1 MKLVTA
7 PLHRRLLAN
16 GARPGADHV
25 PVLKLFD
32 PAGSATWLFTE
43 RDPDHPDRL
52 FGLCDTGQGQPEL
65 GTASLAELARARGRL
80 GLPLERDRHFTARH
94 PLSVYA
100 AAARRAGR
108 IVERGAVFDDAVREH
123 SAEEPAP
130 GPSPPSA
137 DRSRTALRAP
147 GK

>member
-7 PLHRRLLAN
+7 TLHKRLLAN
-16 GARPGADHV
+16 GARPGTDHA

-43 RDPDHPDRL
+43 MDPDGADWL
-52 FGLCDTGQGQPEL
+52 FGLCDTGQGHPEL
-65 GTASLAELARARGRL
+65 GHASLAELARVRNRL
-80 GLPLERDRHFTARH
+80 GLPLERDRHFIARH

-108 IVERGAVFDDAVREH
+108 IVERGAAFDDAVRAYRED
-123 SAEEPAP
+123 AP
-130 GPSPPSA
+130 
-137 DRSRTALRAP
+137 
-147 GK
+147 

>member
-1 MKLVTA
+1 MKLITA
-7 PLHRRLLAN
+7 TLRRRLLAN

-43 RDPDHPDRL
+43 MDPKGADRL
-52 FGLCDTGQGQPEL
+52 FGLCDPGQGHPEL
-65 GTASLAELARARGRL
+65 GAASLAELARVRGRL
-80 GLPLERDRHFTARH
+80 GLPLERDRHFTARA

-108 IVERGAVFDDAVREH
+108 IVERGAAFDDALRAH
-123 SAEEPAP
+123 LAEEAAP
-130 GPSPPSA
+130 
-137 DRSRTALRAP
+137 
-147 GK
+147 

>member
-32 PAGSATWLFTE
+32 PCGAATWLFTE
-43 RDPDHPDRL
+43 MDPDCADRL
-52 FGLCDTGQGQPEL
+52 FGLCDTGQGLPEP
-65 GTASLAELARARGRL
+65 GHASLAELARARGRF
-80 GLPLERDRHFTARH
+80 GLPLERDRHFTACA
-94 PLSVYA
+94 PLSVYT

-108 IVERGAVFDDAVREH
+108 IVERGAELDE
-123 SAEEPAP
+123 
-130 GPSPPSA
+130 
-137 DRSRTALRAP
+137 ALRAYREAAP
-147 GK
+147 

>member
-1 MKLVTA
+1 MKLLVIA
-7 PLHRRLLAN
+7 KLRKRLLAN
-16 GARPGADHV
+16 GARPGDDHV

-43 RDPDHPDRL
+43 MDPDGADRL
-52 FGLCDTGQGQPEL
+52 FGLCDTGQGHPEL
-65 GTASLAELARARGRL
+65 GHASLVALARVRSRL
-80 GLPLERDRHFTARH
+80 GLLLERDRHFTARA

-123 SAEEPAP
+123 LAEETTP
-130 GPSPPSA
+130 
-137 DRSRTALRAP
+137 
-147 GK
+147 

>member
-7 PLHRRLLAN
+7 ALRKRLLAN
-16 GARPGADHV
+16 GARPGGDPA

-32 PAGSATWLFTE
+32 PAGSATWLFTGM
-43 RDPDHPDRL
+43 DPDDPDRL
-52 FGLCDTGQGQPEL
+52 FGLCDTGQGLPEL
-65 GTASLAELARARGRL
+65 GAASLAALARVRGRF

-108 IVERGAVFDDAVREH
+108 IVERGAAFDAAVRAH
-123 SAEEPAP
+123 LAEE
-130 GPSPPSA
+130 GTS
-137 DRSRTALRAP
+137 
-147 GK
+147 

>member
-16 GARPGADHV
+16 GAKPGADHA

-43 RDPDHPDRL
+43 MDLDDPDRL
-52 FGLCDTGQGQPEL
+52 FGLCDTGQGHPEL
-65 GTASLAELARARGRL
+65 GTASLVELARVRGRL
-80 GLPLERDRHFTARH
+80 GLPLERDRHFTARA

-108 IVERGAVFDDAVREH
+108 IVERGAVFDEAVRAH
-123 SAEEPAP
+123 SAEETTP
-130 GPSPPSA
+130 
-137 DRSRTALRAP
+137 
-147 GK
+147 